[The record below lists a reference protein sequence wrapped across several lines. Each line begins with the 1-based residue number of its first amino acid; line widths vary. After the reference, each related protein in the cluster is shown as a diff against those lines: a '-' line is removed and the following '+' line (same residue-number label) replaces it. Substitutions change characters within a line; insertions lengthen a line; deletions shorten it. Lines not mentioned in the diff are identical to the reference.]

1 MEQSKKH
8 LGQEI
13 NCASYLIKQAF
24 NGIFSDAE
32 FSGIDARLLFM
43 ISEHPDFTP
52 SDIAKKIGLR
62 RATITE
68 QIHYLTSNGYIT
80 YSVCSSDKRKKTMT
94 LTDKG
99 TNTLIKAE
107 TLIKNFEEDLE
118 KMFSAQEVEV
128 IHQVY
133 SKIKDKYANG
143 KCCTKQRSN

>member
-1 MEQSKKH
+1 MKSSIMH

-24 NGIFSDAE
+24 NEVFSDAR

-68 QIHYLTSNGYIT
+68 QIHYLTDNGYIT
-80 YSVCSSDKRKKTMT
+80 YSVSSSDRRKKTMA

-99 TNTLIKAE
+99 LSTIKSAMASITE
-107 TLIKNFEEDLE
+107 FEEDLE
-118 KMFSAQEVEV
+118 KMFTKQEIDM
-128 IHQVY
+128 IHSVY
-133 SKIKDKYANG
+133 TKIKNKFTCS
-143 KCCTKQRSN
+143 KSCPKQRSN